1 MSPNPYACRLNRLRR
16 KHKPATPLQEA
27 FIAQQ
32 AKNRAQAGQASQA
45 FFQGNAG
52 NPRLPVEYRPEWVNI
67 PMDEED
73 EFDDHPP
80 EPHFNAMDK
89 DKVELLERIARA
101 QYHAKRLEKQKQ
113 WLNQC
118 EKMLPFFLCGRQL
131 TSEWGDI
138 LKWDSDHKREFG
150 SMTSRFKVVLERL
163 EEAQKD
169 LANIETQSPALNLE
183 YMKNQW
189 ARQKEMQARIISET
203 AEDKQEQILVLIE
216 LEEDMLEAYCRVEAI
231 SAKRPRMRTGAERAE
246 LLDLPQTLIA
256 LKQKVQD
263 LAEELGSDEF
273 LHLTGTSD
281 SQSKLL
287 LTVRLSKSKLYK
299 AKVGVIEN
307 QRRAALNTG
316 DVQAESR
323 LLYLGLVLS
332 LGRLWMT
339 WSNGLRSMLESTS
352 MYFADSHIVDVALL
366 TQWEEMCL
374 KSAMEWAAIV
384 NLPSLIAEAAEEDED
399 VLEDVA
405 DVADVF

>member
-1 MSPNPYACRLNRLRR
+1 
-16 KHKPATPLQEA
+16 
-27 FIAQQ
+27 
-32 AKNRAQAGQASQA
+32 
-45 FFQGNAG
+45 
-52 NPRLPVEYRPEWVNI
+52 
-67 PMDEED
+67 
-73 EFDDHPP
+73 
-80 EPHFNAMDK
+80 
-89 DKVELLERIARA
+89 
-101 QYHAKRLEKQKQ
+101 
-113 WLNQC
+113 
-118 EKMLPFFLCGRQL
+118 
-131 TSEWGDI
+131 
-138 LKWDSDHKREFG
+138 
-150 SMTSRFKVVLERL
+150 MTSRFKVVLERL

-169 LANIETQSPALNLE
+169 LANIETRSPALNLE

-189 ARQKEMQARIISET
+189 ARQKEMQAQIISET
-203 AEDKQEQILVLIE
+203 AEDKREQNLVLIE
-216 LEEDMLEAYCRVEAI
+216 LEEDMLEACRRVEAI
-231 SAKRPRMRTGAERAE
+231 SAKRPQMRTGAVRAE

-256 LKQKVQD
+256 LEQKVQD
-263 LAEELGSDEF
+263 LADELGSDEF

-287 LTVRLSKSKLYK
+287 LMVRLSKSKLYE

-307 QRRAALNTG
+307 QRQAALNTG
-316 DVQAESR
+316 NVQAESR
-323 LLYLGLVLS
+323 LLYLGLVRS